1 MRRFHHLDS
10 ANHGTAPALRAGAT
24 LLALLA
30 AAACGGESKPA
41 EPQAAPTPSAE
52 TEKPAPAAPAAPAA
66 APAPAAPVVAKPEA
80 DGMVHISSSD
90 LMRYT
95 ATRIE
100 APAGKIKVEMK
111 NGGALPKEVMGH
123 NFTVLKPGTDV
134 MAFAAKAMPAKA
146 TDYVPA
152 DATEVIAHTKLLGPG
167 ESEVLELDLQA
178 GTYPF
183 LCTFPGHVGLMNGQ
197 LVVVN

>member
-10 ANHGTAPALRAGAT
+10 AT
-24 LLALLA
+24 LILLA

-41 EPQAAPTPSAE
+41 EPRAAPAPSAE
-52 TEKPAPAAPAAPAA
+52 TAKPAAAPAAPAA
-66 APAPAAPVVAKPEA
+66 APAAPAPTAPVVVKPEA
-80 DGMVHISSSD
+80 DGMVHINSSD
-90 LMRYT
+90 QMRYS

-123 NFTVLKPGTDV
+123 NFTVLKPGTDI

-146 TDYVPA
+146 TDYIPA

-197 LVVVN
+197 LVVQ